1 MSNMQMF
8 WTIFIIAVAV
18 QTTRW
23 LPFLFFKDSDRLPDA
38 ITYLGKV
45 IPAAMMGMLV
55 VYCYKDYD
63 FASISSALPAVI
75 AGLGCACIHLWKR
88 NTILS
93 IAVGTALYMILLRL
107 F

>member
-23 LPFLFFKDSDRLPDA
+23 LPFIFFRNSDRLPDA
-38 ITYLGKV
+38 VTYLGKV

-63 FASISSALPAVI
+63 FTAFSSALPAVA
-75 AGLGCACIHLWKR
+75 AGLGCAGLHLWKR

-93 IAVGTALYMILLRL
+93 IALGTALYMLLLRL